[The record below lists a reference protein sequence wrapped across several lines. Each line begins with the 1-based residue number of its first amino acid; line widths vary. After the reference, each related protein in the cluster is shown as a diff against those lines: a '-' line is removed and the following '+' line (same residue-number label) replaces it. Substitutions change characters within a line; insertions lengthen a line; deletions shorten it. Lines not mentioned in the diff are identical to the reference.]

1 MAIEPTEQPFKITP
15 GRGGELK
22 QFTKKLTSNELI
34 QLKEIISRRQGVV
47 AVVSAT
53 SEVAAR
59 VEAEN
64 VAWWDRV
71 CRRLGKSQG
80 DGLRAESKTG
90 MVTWTEFVPNK
101 E

>member
-1 MAIEPTEQPFKITP
+1 MGIEPTEQPFKITP
-15 GRGGELK
+15 GSGELK
-22 QFTKKLTSNELI
+22 EFTRKLTSNELI
-34 QLKEIISRRQGVV
+34 QLKEIISREQGIVQIIT
-47 AVVSAT
+47 AA

-59 VEAEN
+59 IESEN
-64 VAWWDRV
+64 TAWWERV
-71 CRRLGKSQG
+71 CRRLGKTPG